1 MQSQIRFSW
10 WTVFILIF
18 QILGGCE
25 CLSILNSKSSISSKK
40 RGIYPFALHVSSSQ
54 LYYQDDREDVVSD
67 YRQQNNVVESNPSS
81 VQKAS
86 NLDDS
91 PSSTVSMPL
100 INSICINQVMLLL
113 LATSVAFIANPWD
126 ISSLHWNEMRDFHS
140 LFDWQPSWF
149 RLAEGILATIP
160 MVAVMRGIEAS
171 DKRAASHVNFGT
183 TNMVISLFG
192 RRKSAMEPTA
202 SASFQVMVL
211 STMIAI
217 SSGISE
223 EVIFRGYIPTAL
235 SSMTHSLPLAFL
247 GQALF
252 FAGGHISK
260 NAQSGEN
267 QLNGSFQLFNGL
279 WYGVVYLSTGGDI
292 VPCIIAHILYE
303 MHILM
308 ETWTSINNQMDYT
321 QESSMKFDVEEE
333 NSAIDRLKIQAGV
346 TLNTETVNFARHFF
360 YAFDNDHVGRLSISD
375 CQRAVSYAFMNEN
388 APNPEVV
395 LDLFEQV
402 REKRDSTEGAE
413 DNCHTTAAAKQF
425 EDRLNFS
432 EFLHLLFVLRSN
444 SRGLRS

>member
-1 MQSQIRFSW
+1 MRFSW
-10 WTVFILIF
+10 WIVFILVF
-18 QILGGCE
+18 LILDGCE
-25 CLSILNSKSSISSKK
+25 CLHILNSKSSVSSQK
-40 RGIYPFALHVSSSQ
+40 RGIYPFALHVSSSP
-54 LYYQDDREDVVSD
+54 LYYQDARQDAVSD
-67 YRQQNNVVESNPSS
+67 YREHNNAVKSKPSS
-81 VQKAS
+81 VQKS
-86 NLDDS
+86 YNLDDS
-91 PSSTVSMPL
+91 PSSTVSIPL

-126 ISSLHWNEMRDFHS
+126 ISSLHWNEMQDFHS
-140 LFDWQPSWF
+140 LFDWQPSWLRF
-149 RLAEGILATIP
+149 AEGILATIP

-171 DKRAASHVNFGT
+171 DKRAASHFTFGT
-183 TNMVISLFG
+183 TNIVISLFG
-192 RRKSAMEPTA
+192 RRKSTMEPTA

-260 NAQSGEN
+260 NAQPGEN

-292 VPCIIAHILYE
+292 LPCIIAHILYE
-303 MHILM
+303 MHVLM

-321 QESSMKFDVEEE
+321 QESSMKFLAEEE
-333 NSAIDRLKIQAGV
+333 KSAIERLKIQAGV
-346 TLNTETVNFARHFF
+346 TLDTETVNFARHFF
-360 YAFDNDHVGRLSISD
+360 YAFDNDHAGRLSISN

-388 APNPEVV
+388 APKPEVV
-395 LDLFEQV
+395 VDLFNQV
-402 REKRDSTEGAE
+402 RETRDSTEGVE
-413 DNCHTTAAAKQF
+413 DNCHTTTTTATQS